1 MRARPVESKV
11 SDELKVYTK
20 KETQKLMGLSG
31 RTWDREEAH
40 GRTPPKTRLSP
51 NRIGYR
57 ASDIA
62 AWLDAR
68 REVASARDMVDCWKP
83 IGEAANK
90 VVRGLRDEH

>member
-1 MRARPVESKV
+1 V
-11 SDELKVYTK
+11 SDDLKVYTK
-20 KETQKLMGLSG
+20 KETQKLLGLSD

-62 AWLDAR
+62 AWLAAR
-68 REVASARDMVDCWKP
+68 RE
-83 IGEAANK
+83 GAA
-90 VVRGLRDEH
+90 

>member
-1 MRARPVESKV
+1 M
-11 SDELKVYTK
+11 SDDLKVYTK

-62 AWLDAR
+62 TWLDAR
-68 REVASARDMVDCWKP
+68 REGAPACDMVDNWKS
-83 IGEAANK
+83 IGEAADQ

>member
-1 MRARPVESKV
+1 M
-11 SDELKVYTK
+11 SDDLKVYTK
-20 KETQKLMGLSG
+20 KETQKLIGLSG

-57 ASDIA
+57 ACDIA

-68 REVASARDMVDCWKP
+68 REGASAGDTVVGWKP
-83 IGEAANK
+83 IAEAADK